1 MLLLANMDL
10 GYTDRELMNIKD
22 PKSIAKSVTTRKI
35 RQQMSIFANLRI
47 WEWFGTYF
55 DISK

>member
-22 PKSIAKSVTTRKI
+22 PISIAKSVTTRKI

-47 WEWFGTYF
+47 WE
-55 DISK
+55 